1 MLKKE
6 AEWFGKKLKLIPDS
20 QLGKVLDVGSGSLF
34 FRVIRQYW
42 IDKSIFMPLRKRRV
56 EVVHSDIEINVV
68 SSGFVKKTKKLD
80 NFKTVFACNLLEHV
94 SDYRKAARN
103 LSSLVPGGG
112 LLFVSCPRKFPY
124 HPDPIDNMF
133 RPEIDELS
141 SLFPKFKVVWKTIAK
156 ERYAL
161 SINRKAGVFFNQEF
175 SSTCLILQKK

>member
-6 AEWFGKKLKLIPDS
+6 AEWFGKKLKLIPDN

-42 IDKSIFMPLRKRRV
+42 IDKFIFTPLRKRGI
-56 EVVHSDIEINVV
+56 EVIHSDIEIDVV
-68 SSGFVKKTKKLD
+68 SSNFVKKTKKLG
-80 NFKTVFACNLLEHV
+80 NFKTVFACNLLEHI

-103 LSSLVPGGG
+103 LSSLMSGGG

-124 HPDPIDNMF
+124 HPDPIDNML
-133 RPEIDELS
+133 RPGVDELS
-141 SLFPKFKVVWKTIAK
+141 ALFPKFEIVWKTIVK
-156 ERYAL
+156 ERHTL
-161 SINRKAGVFFNQEF
+161 SMNSRAGIFLNQEF